1 MTVQTVFVLSGGG
14 VSRYRQCFCNLVVVV
29 CDGTDSV
36 CVIWWWWCVTVQ
48 TVFVLSG
55 GGGGV

>member
-1 MTVQTVFVLSGGG
+1 M
-14 VSRYRQCFCNLVVVV
+14 SRYRQCLCNLVVVV

-36 CVIWWWWCVTVQ
+36 CVILWWWLCVTVQ

-55 GGGGV
+55 GGGV